1 LTAEETCVIHPL
13 FPVILRRPELLARHL
28 LNHVDLLRAEFAE
41 AKRAVVLKA
50 VAGLAAGMS
59 LLLALGLSALAVM
72 LSVVERFHWALVA
85 VPALAWA
92 VFVGCAVAATRA
104 AVQPKMEEVR
114 EQVEVDLDLLRQVR
128 MEKAHDRH

>member
-1 LTAEETCVIHPL
+1 VIHPL

-41 AKRAVVLKA
+41 ARRAVVLKA

-85 VPALAWA
+85 VPGLEVPLKARPREHTA
-92 VFVGCAVAATRA
+92 FRSG
-104 AVQPKMEEVR
+104 EEVG
-114 EQVEVDLDLLRQVR
+114 VEIDLSEVLVF
-128 MEKAHDRH
+128 AIGAA

>member
-1 LTAEETCVIHPL
+1 M
-13 FPVILRRPELLARHL
+13 
-28 LNHVDLLRAEFAE
+28 DLLRAEFAE

-72 LSVVERFHWALVA
+72 LSVVERCHWALVA
-85 VPALAWA
+85 VPGLAWA

-128 MEKAHDRH
+128 MEKAHDRR